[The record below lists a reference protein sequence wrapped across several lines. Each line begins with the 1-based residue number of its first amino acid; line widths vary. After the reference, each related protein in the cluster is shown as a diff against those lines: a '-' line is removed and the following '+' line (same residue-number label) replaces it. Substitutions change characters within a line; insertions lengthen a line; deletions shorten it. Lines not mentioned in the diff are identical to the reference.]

1 MRFSV
6 KIALLLLALMA
17 GALPAAAQK
26 AVLSGYV
33 KEASS
38 GEPLIGAVVFTED
51 LSSGV
56 STNNFGFYSLQVER
70 KPQVI
75 KCSYAGYVTAEI
87 TIDPKGSLKHD
98 FELEEDRQT
107 LEAAKV
113 FSKSKREQ
121 LTLPQLGKE
130 TVTGDIIRK
139 LPALMGEADV
149 IRVIQMMPGVQT
161 PSEGSTGFSVRG
173 GGIDQNLVL
182 MDGAPLYNSGHFLGF
197 MSMFNGDA
205 VKNAQL
211 YKGDFPAT
219 FGGRLSSVLDVAT
232 RDGNNNEYKGN
243 LSIGLITSRAAIEGP
258 IVKDKLSFML
268 AGRRTY
274 MDLFFPLFGDAIPKN
289 TQMYFYDLNA
299 KLSWVAGPKDRVYLS
314 AFSGKDVFGMSMQEF
329 DLDLMRF
336 SFANNTQTL
345 HWSHEISPKVFF
357 NTSLYNSRY
366 NAGMDCDMTSTSFDY
381 MMAIRETGLRAGVTW
396 YINPSNTVQAG
407 VNAAYFQ
414 MDPGDVNPT
423 DAESIV
429 QALHMPQ
436 SYGVMP
442 ALYAQNE
449 QKIGKL
455 TVRYGFRLTS
465 FSTLGE
471 AVQRYYDPVSHE
483 MTKMRYFPVLKP
495 IKTYWGLEPRVSAS
509 LSVTPD
515 FSLKAAYSRSFQ
527 YIQQVPISISGS
539 PVDAW
544 FMSSPNILPQCSDQF
559 SAGMNALFADQAL
572 ELSLEAFYKNNKNTM
587 DFKENPGF
595 VFDDVDRE
603 GLLRFGKSWSFG
615 TELMLR
621 YDFDRLGGWLSYTWS
636 RAMYDIP
643 ELNGGNPYRSPL
655 NHDHAV
661 NFVLSYDISR
671 RVELSS
677 DWVFYSGAPTTFP
690 TGRFSYGGSYT
701 SIYAHRNEDSMPNY
715 HRMDLSLTLK
725 SRRRAEGKPWGSEW
739 NFSFYNVYSRHN
751 AWSVAFLYSRKEDRP
766 MAMKVYLFT
775 IIPSVSYNVYF

>member
-1 MRFSV
+1 MRFFV
-6 KIALLLLALMA
+6 KISLLILTLTA
-17 GALPAAAQK
+17 GVFPAAAQK

-51 LSSGV
+51 LSAGV
-56 STNNFGFYSLQVER
+56 STNNFGFYSLQVDR
-70 KPQVI
+70 KAQVI

-87 TIDPKGSLKHD
+87 TINPTGPVKHD
-98 FELEEDRQT
+98 FALEEDRQV

-211 YKGDFPAT
+211 YKGDFPAS

-232 RDGNNNEYKGN
+232 RDGNNSQFKGN
-243 LSIGLITSRAAIEGP
+243 LSIGLITSRFELEGP
-258 IVKDKLSFML
+258 IVKDKLSFMV

-274 MDLFFPLFGDAIPKN
+274 MDLFLPLFGDSVPKN
-289 TQMYFYDLNA
+289 TQMFFYDLNG
-299 KLSWVAGPKDRVYLS
+299 KLSWVAGPRDRVYLS
-314 AFSGKDVFGMSMQEF
+314 AFSGRDVFGMSMEEF
-329 DLDLMRF
+329 DLERMRF
-336 SFANNTQTL
+336 NFANNTQTL
-345 HWSHEISPKVFF
+345 HWSHEFSPKLFF

-366 NAGMDCDMTSTSFDY
+366 NAGMECEMPSTSFDY
-381 MMAIRETGLRAGVTW
+381 LTAIRETGFKAGLTW

-407 VNAAYFQ
+407 FNASYYR

-423 DAESIV
+423 TEESIV
-429 QALHMPQ
+429 QALHMPK

-442 ALYAQNE
+442 AFYAQNE

-455 TVRYGFRLTS
+455 TMRYGFRLSS
-465 FSTLGE
+465 FSTIGE

-483 MTKMRYFPVLKP
+483 MTKMRYFPILKP
-495 IKTYWGLEPRVSAS
+495 IQTYWGLEPRVSAS
-509 LSVTPD
+509 LSLTPD
-515 FSLKAAYSRSFQ
+515 LSLKAAYSRSFQ

-544 FMSSPNILPQCSDQF
+544 FMSSPNIEPQHSDQF

-572 ELSLEAFYKNNKNTM
+572 ELSVEGFYKNNKNTM

-603 GLLRFGKSWSFG
+603 GLLRFGKSYSFG
-615 TELMLR
+615 AELMLR
-621 YDFDRLGGWLSYTWS
+621 YDFDRFGGWLSYTWS

-643 ELNGGNPYRSPL
+643 ELNGGKPYRSPL
-655 NHDHAV
+655 NHEHAV
-661 NFVLSYDISR
+661 NFVLSYDISK

-725 SRRRAEGKPWGSEW
+725 SRRRAEGRPWGSEW
-739 NFSFYNVYSRHN
+739 NFSFYNVYARHN